1 MSVEA
6 TEAFEGARR
15 RIADFIHAD
24 GSNEVIFTRS
34 ATEAV
39 NLVANTWATS
49 TLAKGDEIL
58 ITEMEHHANI
68 VPWQLL
74 QEKIGIELKVIPIDS
89 DGMLSLDDVR
99 NLISDRTKLLS
110 ATWVSNA
117 TGTVNPI
124 QDMISLAHD
133 AGAITMVD
141 ATQAMPHQPVDVK
154 SLDADFIVFS
164 GHKMYGPTGIGCLW
178 GRESIL
184 DAMPPWQGGGDM
196 IDQVSFEKTTFNSLP
211 WKFEAGTPHI
221 AGAIGLGA
229 AVEWLS
235 GLGMEAIAA
244 SEAVLVEKLAST
256 LEAIPRVE
264 LIGRPTHRAAAVSFN
279 VDGLHPHDVGTMLDQ
294 HGVAI
299 RTGHHCTTHHATLQ
313 RPGDRQSIAR
323 GLQQRPGHRS
333 ARQGSSSRDRGIWM
347 SEQNTELNDRIVK
360 AMRTVHDPEIPV
372 NIHDLGLIY
381 SVDIQEEGKVA
392 IQMTL
397 TTPNCPM
404 AEVIPGQVQAAVAA
418 VDGVS
423 EVTVELVW
431 EPTWEPE
438 MMSEVARLELDFTGK
453 FDPAKFMKKNPTQL
467 SINRKKQG

>member
-1 MSVEA
+1 MIGDIPILDVDSIRAQFPVLRRSVHGKPLVYLDSAATTPKPQAVIDAIDNHYSMGTANVHRAAHELSVEA

-49 TLAKGDEIL
+49 TLVKGDEIL

-74 QEKIGIELKVIPIDS
+74 QERIGIELKVIPIDS
-89 DGMLSLDDVR
+89 EGMLSLDDVR

-133 AGAITMVD
+133 AGAIAMVD

-299 RTGHHCTTHHATLQ
+299 RTGHHCAQPTMRHFNVPAT
-313 RPGDRQSIAR
+313 AR
-323 GLQQRPGHRS
+323 ASLGVF
-333 ARQGSSSRDRGIWM
+333 
-347 SEQNTELNDRIVK
+347 NNDQDIEALDK
-360 AMRTVHDPEIPV
+360 ALRRVI
-372 NIHDLGLIY
+372 
-381 SVDIQEEGKVA
+381 
-392 IQMTL
+392 
-397 TTPNCPM
+397 
-404 AEVIPGQVQAAVAA
+404 EVFG
-418 VDGVS
+418 
-423 EVTVELVW
+423 
-431 EPTWEPE
+431 
-438 MMSEVARLELDFTGK
+438 
-453 FDPAKFMKKNPTQL
+453 
-467 SINRKKQG
+467 